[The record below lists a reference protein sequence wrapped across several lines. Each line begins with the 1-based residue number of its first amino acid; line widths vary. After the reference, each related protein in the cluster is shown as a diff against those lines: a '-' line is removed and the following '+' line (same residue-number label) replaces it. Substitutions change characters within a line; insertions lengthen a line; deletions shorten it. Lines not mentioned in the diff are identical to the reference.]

1 MTPHASLLLLIALG
15 APVGASAEPTPS
27 VAAIVRSKEW
37 KVVRTPNKEEEF
49 IGDVRYKAGPTMLT
63 ADWALFK
70 HEPQTWQAKGH
81 VGLEHRLRSGDLVQ
95 GFGQRADY
103 DQKTQKGSLTNG
115 DALLR
120 FKRTPPAGEP
130 DLGEGRRLD
139 WQGRERVSLDGEVHL
154 WGPRLEA
161 WAQRAVR
168 EGTLLT
174 LSGDRPVLHL
184 LQGDWT
190 GAVKADTITAVERP
204 ETISADGKT
213 QGWLQFHDDI
223 RKLAR

>member
-1 MTPHASLLLLIALG
+1 MMRRATLLLLMTFAAPLGIA
-15 APVGASAEPTPS
+15 SEQTP
-27 VAAIVRSKEW
+27 AAVVRSKEW
-37 KVVRTPNKEEEF
+37 KVVRSPHKEEEF
-49 IGDVRYKAGPTMLT
+49 IGDVRYKAGPTTMT
-63 ADWALFK
+63 ADWALFR
-70 HEPQTWQAKGH
+70 HETQTWQAKGH
-81 VGLEHRLRSGDLVQ
+81 VRLDQRLRSGDLVQ
-95 GFGQRADY
+95 ASGQRADY

-115 DALLR
+115 TELLH
-120 FKRTPPAGEP
+120 FTRTPLSGEP
-130 DLGEGRRLD
+130 DHGEGRRLD
-139 WQGRERVSLDGEVHL
+139 WQGREQVSLVGDVHL

-168 EGTLLT
+168 QGPLLT

-204 ETISADGKT
+204 DTLSADGKAR
-213 QGWLQFHDDI
+213 GWLQFHDDI